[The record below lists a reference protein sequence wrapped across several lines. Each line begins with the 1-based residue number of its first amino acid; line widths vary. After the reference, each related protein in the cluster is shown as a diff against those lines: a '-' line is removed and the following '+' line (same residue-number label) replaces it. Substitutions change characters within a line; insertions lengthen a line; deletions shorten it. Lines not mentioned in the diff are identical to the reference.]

1 MEEERPGH
9 HDAAVETGPKVG
21 GSGARLRKITF
32 KGRRNL
38 NFPKRGSNKWQDL
51 EFD

>member
-38 NFPKRGSNKWQDL
+38 KRFKQMARFGI
-51 EFD
+51 